1 MQLKVKT
8 LAMCLSLAL
17 GTTVLTACSSVNTTD
32 ASNSVAAIS
41 LETQG
46 SFAIGGS
53 YITHEG
59 TFSKDNFLLPDPNPS
74 PRAAYSVPARRCTN
88 QTHLG
93 KHS

>member
-59 TFSKDNFLLPDPNPS
+59 TFRRTISLILLAKKPTAIMLMSSTRSQPNPTS
-74 PRAAYSVPARRCTN
+74 C
-88 QTHLG
+88 L
-93 KHS
+93 